1 MIEQLRR
8 GAQSGLSYILIG
20 VLIVFF
26 AVFFGVPADGC
37 QAGDGS
43 RVQMASVNGDNIY
56 TEDVNAI
63 LNRYFGGQRR
73 SSQPDDEFFNQQAE
87 ALEIVIATY
96 LLAQK
101 AEAAGLRVSDE
112 EFAEFI
118 TDPFRNIE
126 FLVSYGRTGQFDGP
140 FYERY
145 VQFGLNVPINR
156 YEEFKRRE
164 LLARKYL
171 VLLDMQAH
179 TTSQEIEELHQLRNT
194 RVDLEFLRFDED
206 TLSEAMAIDDE
217 AIENFLADDEN
228 MSRVEDFFDDRRA
241 DYTDEEEI
249 RLRTIRLFKSDDD
262 EAEAR
267 ATFEQALQRVEDGED
282 FGDVARELS
291 EDFYRDEGGLM
302 DWTTPDN
309 VDQSIA
315 DAVADA
321 EVGDIRDVETDH
333 AFIIV
338 FLEDRRDETVADLED
353 VQHEIAEELLRAD
366 VIGDRGGELASQLL
380 ERLRDGMTIDEALA
394 ALEEEAMDD
403 EREDDAATWAALSSD
418 TTGFFNLEGE
428 SAPDGFGDFDF
439 GDFGRDWDDIPGIGQ
454 NRELAIEAF
463 DLSEDN
469 PLIDRVVELD
479 DAVAV
484 IRLHEREEP
493 GELDS
498 EERLNLR
505 LEARSAKVG
514 ELLGP
519 WQNFFQQPSLQQV
532 HYIADLYNEAME
544 AGDIRLFERNSRAAA
559 LVRQRSQDDL
569 GAADQAMDLDQ
580 PMELDDLEISPE
592 DLEEQ
597 EEE

>member
-43 RVQMASVNGDNIY
+43 RARMASVNGDHIY

-96 LLAQK
+96 LLSQK
-101 AEAAGLRVSDE
+101 AEAAGLRVSDD
-112 EFAEFI
+112 EFTEFI

-156 YEEFKRRE
+156 YEDFKRRE

-179 TTSQEIEELHQLRNT
+179 TTSQEIDELHELRNT
-194 RVDLEFLRFDED
+194 RVDLEFLSFDED
-206 TLSEAMAIDDE
+206 TLANALSIDDE
-217 AIENFLADDEN
+217 TIENFLADGDN
-228 MSRVEDFFDDRRA
+228 MSRVDQYFA
-241 DYTDEEEI
+241 DNRDQYAEEEEVQ
-249 RLRTIRLFKSDDD
+249 LRTIRLFKADD
-262 EAEAR
+262 EDDAQQAFEEAL
-267 ATFEQALQRVEDGED
+267 ERVNDGED

-302 DWTTPDN
+302 DWTTLDN
-309 VDQSIA
+309 IDQSIA
-315 DAVADA
+315 DAISDAD
-321 EVGDIRDVETDH
+321 VGDVRDVETDH

-338 FLEDRRDETVADLED
+338 RVEDRQEETVADIEE
-353 VQHEIAEELLRAD
+353 VQNEIAEHLLRQD
-366 VIGDRGGELASQLL
+366 IIGERGGELAAELL
-380 ERLRDGMTIDEALA
+380 EKLREGLTIDEALD
-394 ALEEEAMDD
+394 ALEEEALDD
-403 EREDDAATWAALSSD
+403 EREDDAATWASLSSD

-428 SAPDGFGDFDF
+428 SAPEGFAQFDM

-454 NRELAIEAF
+454 YRELAIEAF
-463 DLSEDN
+463 QLSEGS

-484 IRLHEREEP
+484 IRLHDREEP
-493 GELDS
+493 GELS
-498 EERLNLR
+498 SSERLELR
-505 LEARSAKVG
+505 LEARSAKVS

-532 HYIADLYNEAME
+532 HYIADLYSDAMD
-544 AGDIRLFERNSRAAA
+544 AGDIRLYDRNSRAAA
-559 LVRQRSQDDL
+559 LVRQRVQDDL
-569 GAADQAMDLDQ
+569 GIMDDTAD
-580 PMELDDLEISPE
+580 MEQTIDLDDLEFE
-592 DLEEQ
+592 EGDLEEEDF
-597 EEE
+597 EE